1 MKKLI
6 TLLLVLAMALT
17 MAACA
22 ADTNPG
28 EDKNTEST
36 GADNVEVNP
45 DAGNDENSLTILEN
59 IWEKDTEKFSVSGGN
74 MEYHIEQMEKDEN
87 YIPPNGPGFYQ
98 MEYAENLPY
107 VLYIPEDQMANV
119 DEAATMI
126 HAMLANNFSSGV
138 VHVKEGTDVN
148 AMANA
153 IKDNLAQTQWI
164 CGTPDQMLVAV
175 VGGEYVLIAF
185 GINDAMDPF
194 VTALGEAYPDAE
206 VIYSGSII
214 G

>member
-6 TLLLVLAMALT
+6 TLLLVLTMVLS

-22 ADTNPG
+22 SETPDTDTN
-28 EDKNTEST
+28 ENNTTENTEPVDHAAAAVEILS
-36 GADNVEVNP
+36 NVWTLYPEEEQFP
-45 DAGNDENSLTILEN
+45 
-59 IWEKDTEKFSVSGGN
+59 VSGGN
-74 MEYHIEQMEKDEN
+74 MEYHMEQMEKDEN
-87 YIPPNGPGFYQ
+87 YMPPNAPGVYD
-98 MEYAENLPY
+98 MAYAENLPY
-107 VLYIPEDQMANV
+107 LLYIPEAEIANV
-119 DEAATMI
+119 DGAATMT

-148 AMANA
+148 AMATA

-175 VGGEYVLIAF
+175 VSGEYVLIAF
-185 GINDAMDPF
+185 GINDAMNPF
-194 VTALGEAYPDAE
+194 VTRVGEAYPDAN

>member
-6 TLLLVLAMALT
+6 TLLLVLTMVLS

-22 ADTNPG
+22 GKTPDTDSG
-28 EDKNTEST
+28 EKETTETTENTAPQTS
-36 GADNVEVNP
+36 AVE
-45 DAGNDENSLTILEN
+45 ILSN
-59 IWEKDTEKFSVSGGN
+59 IWALYPAEEQFPVSGGN
-74 MEYHIEQMEKDEN
+74 MEYHFEQMEKDEN
-87 YIPPNGPGFYQ
+87 YMPPNAPGVYD
-98 MEYAENLPY
+98 MAYAENLPY
-107 VLYIPEDQMANV
+107 LLYIPEAEMANV

-138 VHVKEGTDVN
+138 VHVKAGTDVN
-148 AMANA
+148 AMATA

-175 VGGEYVLIAF
+175 VAGEYVLIAF
-185 GINDAMDPF
+185 GINDAMNPF
-194 VTALGEAYPDAE
+194 VTCVGEAYPDAN